1 MKYASTY
8 TETETLFV
16 GFLATGAVFPVV
28 ENPRAPKLKSLEV
41 AIEFGDVDEIK
52 QLLKDGMPVKPNQ
65 ESQIKQLIGEEVYEE
80 TMKIPRKPI
89 VHSLEGQAVVNGYDT
104 HFVLVHQFEE
114 TQTWIPWCP
123 GDAPLSPGTIEHTE
137 LVTFENNTI
146 MPAFIIHF
154 KN

>member
-28 ENPRAPKLKSLEV
+28 ENPRAPKRKSLEV
-41 AIEFGDVDEIK
+41 AIENEAVDEIK

-65 ESQIKQLIGEEVYEE
+65 ESQIKQLIGEEVFEE
-80 TMKIPRKPI
+80 IMTIPRKPI

-104 HFVLVHQFEE
+104 HFVLVHQLGNSSI
-114 TQTWIPWCP
+114 WIPWCP